1 MRATTT
7 RPRIASEIHTEL
19 SAANDRRMSSRL
31 QTGITSSNGTAVAT
45 TLSKEQRPQ
54 PIPLSQDA
62 AVRERCTLLGIEWL
76 EKAPPSDPAAAEL
89 LPPEIAVRL
98 GAVPVSL
105 DGGRIVVAMLDPLDT
120 AAVDEISTV
129 TAHVVRRI
137 GLDPPAFRDLM
148 RDRYGTTAARMAE
161 TLASDGGLTASPDD
175 EHNLDAIEADDV
187 HRMAEQPTLINLVN
201 LILLEAIQ
209 GRASDVHV
217 EPFEIELRVKYR
229 IDGVLVSQPQPPK
242 HLQAAL
248 IGRVKIM
255 AGMNIA
261 ERYVPQDGH
270 ITLRFEGRKVDIRV
284 STVPTLY
291 GESVVMRILDKSSLP
306 LDLVSL
312 GMSESHRLLVD
323 RMIDKPHGLVLVT
336 GPTGS
341 GKTTTLYAAL
351 SKLYDPRKKIIT
363 IEDPV
368 EYELNGINQIP
379 VNAKRGLSFA
389 TGLRAILRQDPDIV
403 FVGEVRDSET
413 VDIAIRSALTGH
425 LIFSTLHTNDAISSV
440 GRLADMGAEPYLT
453 ASVLEGLIAQ
463 RLGRRNCAFCRESR
477 QITEEVDHRLTPEE
491 RVRFV
496 GKQTVGRGCEKCNGS
511 GFRGRLG
518 FFEIVR
524 ITAAL
529 RAAIA
534 QNRPVHEL
542 KALLDSEFISM
553 REDGMRKAVA
563 GMTTI
568 EEVLRAT
575 QDVEDFSAE
584 LKAGVAAASKG

>member
-1 MRATTT
+1 MQSSTNGTNGSAT
-7 RPRIASEIHTEL
+7 IISEVAPTKGGS
-19 SAANDRRMSSRL
+19 SAA
-31 QTGITSSNGTAVAT
+31 TSGAP
-45 TLSKEQRPQ
+45 EM
-54 PIPLSQDA
+54 A
-62 AVRERCTLLGIEWL
+62 ARERCELLGIPWL
-76 EKAPPSDPAAAEL
+76 EKAPASDPAAADL
-89 LPPEIAVRL
+89 LAPEVAVRL
-98 GAVPVSL
+98 GAVPLSI
-105 DGGRIVVAMLDPLDT
+105 DGQRLLVAMIDPLDT
-120 AAVDEISTV
+120 AAVDEIATV
-129 TAHVVRRI
+129 TGRAVRRI
-137 GLDPPAFRDLM
+137 GLDGPAFRDLM

-161 TLASDGGLTASPDD
+161 SLASDGGLAAVPDS

-201 LILLEAIQ
+201 LILLEAVQ
-209 GRASDVHV
+209 GRASDVHI
-217 EPFEIELRVKYR
+217 EPFESELRVKYR

-312 GMSESHRLLVD
+312 GMSESHRALVD
-323 RMIDKPHGLVLVT
+323 RMIEKPHGLVLVT

-341 GKTTTLYAAL
+341 GKTTTLYASL

-403 FVGEVRDSET
+403 FVGEIRDGET

-440 GRLADMGAEPYLT
+440 GRLVDMGAEPYLA

-463 RLGRRNCAFCRESR
+463 RLGRRVCAVCREER
-477 QITEEVDHRLTPEE
+477 AITEEVDARLTPDE
-491 RVRFV
+491 RARFK
-496 GKQTVGRGCEKCNGS
+496 GRQTVGRGCEKCNGS

-518 FFEIVR
+518 FYEVVR
-524 ITAAL
+524 VSTPL

-542 KALLDSEFISM
+542 KSLLDADFINM

-575 QDVEDFSAE
+575 QDVDDFTED
-584 LKAGVAAASKG
+584 LKNREAKR